1 MLLLITLQDILFTSY
16 RFVLTKFCMKN
27 LDFKLIIFF
36 LQISTVK
43 PSIYF
48 RYRQVHKNR
57 IQNHFLSSFS
67 FCFSVQNINA
77 WCSFNYLF
85 LRWKETKLCRLFIW
99 QQKKYATFIFKQLF
113 SSDTRMLEYNCLR
126 QLYWNLKYA
135 FVYFYWFFLC
145 KTAKYFH

>member
-1 MLLLITLQDILFTSY
+1 MNVFVNANLMLLLITLQDILFTSY

-67 FCFSVQNINA
+67 FCIPFRILMHGVVLIIFFYGEKRLSFAACLFDNKKNMPHSFSNNYFRPTLECLNI
-77 WCSFNYLF
+77 
-85 LRWKETKLCRLFIW
+85 I
-99 QQKKYATFIFKQLF
+99 
-113 SSDTRMLEYNCLR
+113 
-126 QLYWNLKYA
+126 
-135 FVYFYWFFLC
+135 V
-145 KTAKYFH
+145 